1 MAETFGTVLRARR
14 RAAYR
19 SQGWLAAQVGL
30 DVSYISKLENDR
42 LAPPAAQT
50 IVAFC
55 TALAID
61 CDELLAATGKVPKR
75 VQQAI
80 GTSPAAQSFLR
91 EAAGLQLTDAEW
103 RVLRHALQHLRPVPT
118 GPGG

>member
-1 MAETFGTVLRARR
+1 MAQTFGTALRACRQ
-14 RAAYR
+14 AAGR

-30 DVSYISKLENDR
+30 DGSYISKLENDR

-55 TALAID
+55 TVLAID
-61 CDELLAATGKVPKR
+61 CDSLLAATGKVPKQ

-91 EAAGLQLTDAEW
+91 EAAQLQLTDAEW
-103 RVLRHALQHLRPVPT
+103 RVLRHALQHLRPLRSE
-118 GPGG
+118 PGA